1 MPASARRRLPAPRW
15 QTPLPDGVIGSWGP
29 LVADYMRQELR
40 IVPDRWQELALNRA
54 LAYGADLK
62 LVHRVYLVSLGRQ
75 NGKTTLVRGLVGTA
89 LTARQWPDWRTI
101 VGLAHDRKQARVPYE
116 AVYSDLEAMAKRV
129 GRSRLALTMY
139 LGLRSRL
146 HGRHVD
152 YNTFSR
158 EAADAIRTFSVDLGL
173 FDEIR
178 TQRTHQT
185 WNALEPTTRARPD
198 PLIFGI
204 STAGDDRSVLL
215 REWWER
221 GLRIIEGGE
230 PAAGFGMT
238 WYAAPDE
245 LAADDPRA
253 IRAANPAVAEGRVPL
268 APVAASIRSLTTTGY
283 LQETLNLW
291 SEGSD
296 EWLPPGTWR
305 RAGAPQPPTAGKLVL
320 AVEAA
325 PTWRRVS
332 VMVAY
337 VTDAGVWI
345 GLADEID
352 SARTSRATV
361 SPKDLVELVDRA
373 AKRYHATELAFS
385 GQAAVA
391 PHLRSWCEA
400 SKVRPI
406 ELGMKQIRAAS
417 TLFRSELIAG
427 RLTVQE
433 HPLLAQQARVA
444 RPTGS
449 LDSQDWYFG
458 VTDAM
463 GEIDALRAGV
473 YAAWAAIA
481 PEAREPGHGIH
492 V

>member
-1 MPASARRRLPAPRW
+1 M
-15 QTPLPDGVIGSWGP
+15 
-29 LVADYMRQELR
+29 
-40 IVPDRWQELALNRA
+40 LNRA
-54 LAYGADLK
+54 LAYDEHFR
-62 LVHRVYLVSLGRQ
+62 LVHRIYLGSTGRQ
-75 NGKTTLVRGLVGTA
+75 NGKTTGVRGLVGTA
-89 LTARQWPDWRTI
+89 LTAPQWPAWETI
-101 VGLAHDRKQARVPYE
+101 VGLANDTKQARVPYE
-116 AVYSDLEAMAKRV
+116 AVLTDLEPMGKRV
-129 GRSRLALTMY
+129 GRSRLALTRY
-139 LGLRSRL
+139 LGIRSRL
-146 HGRHVD
+146 HGRHVE
-152 YNTFSR
+152 YRTFSR
-158 EAADAIRTFSVDLGL
+158 EASDAVRTFSVDLAI

-178 TQRTHQT
+178 TQKTYAT

-215 REWWER
+215 RGFWER
-221 GLRIIEGGE
+221 GIRIIEGAE
-230 PAAGFGMT
+230 PADGFGMT
-238 WYAAPDE
+238 WYAADDD
-245 LAADDPRA
+245 LAPDDPRA
-253 IRAANPAVAEGRVPL
+253 ILQANPAVAEGRVPIG
-268 APVAASIRSLTTTGY
+268 PVAASIRSLTPTAY

-296 EWLPPGTWR
+296 EWLPPGTWAR
-305 RAGAPQPPTAGKLVL
+305 TAAPQPPTASKLVL

-332 VMVAY
+332 IMVAY

-345 GLADEID
+345 GVADEID

-361 SPKDLVELVDRA
+361 SPRDLIELVDRT
-373 AKRYHATELAFS
+373 AKRYHAAELAFS
-385 GQAAVA
+385 GQHAVA

-400 SKVRPI
+400 QKVRPI

-427 RLTVQE
+427 RLTHAD

-458 VTDAM
+458 VRDAM
-463 GEIDALRAGV
+463 GEIDALRAAI

-492 V
+492 L